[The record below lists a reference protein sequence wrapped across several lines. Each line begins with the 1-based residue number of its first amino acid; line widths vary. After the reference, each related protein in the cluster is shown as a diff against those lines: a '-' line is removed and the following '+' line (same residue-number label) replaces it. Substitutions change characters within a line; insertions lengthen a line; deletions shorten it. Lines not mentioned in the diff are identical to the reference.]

1 MSSQAGLKRPP
12 CSGRKRRR
20 SRLHFHKQLVKKP
33 GGFTHLIES
42 CRNDMRRLTTET
54 IKLAIR
60 RSRTVFQTNDI
71 VIRIPREH
79 LLLLFLAEHAS
90 EGKSR
95 WAQYIDVEDELNS
108 YRQRMIRTTP
118 EMARTVSTVST
129 E

>member
-1 MSSQAGLKRPP
+1 
-12 CSGRKRRR
+12 
-20 SRLHFHKQLVKKP
+20 
-33 GGFTHLIES
+33 
-42 CRNDMRRLTTET
+42 MRRLTTET

-118 EMARTVSTVST
+118 EMARTEGTVST